1 MNQTVTGSGY
11 EPEIVVI
18 FCRQSVA
25 ADLDPMT
32 APLAAKELKLKF
44 ASMTCSSK
52 LELPHLLRVLE
63 GGADGI
69 LLVACPVDGCAR
81 MSGST
86 ASGRRIERGRA
97 LLAEAGL
104 PADRI
109 ALERGRGLSAEDL
122 AERARKFATILR
134 PLGPNPM
141 KGVPEK

>member
-1 MNQTVTGSGY
+1 MNQIATGSGY

-25 ADLDPMT
+25 EDLDPMT
-32 APLAAKELKLKF
+32 APLVAKDLKLKF

-63 GGADGI
+63 GGVDGI

-86 ASGRRIERGRA
+86 MSGRRIERGKA
-97 LLAEAGL
+97 LLSAAGL
-104 PADRI
+104 APERL
-109 ALERGRGLSAEDL
+109 ALERGRGLTVE
-122 AERARKFATILR
+122 
-134 PLGPNPM
+134 
-141 KGVPEK
+141 